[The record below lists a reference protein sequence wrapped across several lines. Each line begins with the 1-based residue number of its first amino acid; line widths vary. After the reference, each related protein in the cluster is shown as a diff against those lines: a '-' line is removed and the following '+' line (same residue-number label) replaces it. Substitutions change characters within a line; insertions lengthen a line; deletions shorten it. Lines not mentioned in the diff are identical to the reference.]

1 MSVKKIWL
9 TVLNTI
15 SAYQSETLFMKDKKI
30 ISGLIISIIAMI
42 IDQAIKLL
50 IIKNFELHEEKKVL
64 GDIFTLYY
72 IRNTGSAWGMLS
84 GHTWLLVIVSLLAI
98 FIIGYVYCNLSDK
111 KYTILRVCL
120 ALILG
125 GAIGN
130 LIDRIRLKYVVD
142 YLYFKLI
149 DFPVFN
155 FADIC
160 VTVPVGL
167 LIILLI
173 FKYNGNDFDVIMGE
187 KIINENG
194 EYIDKK
200 SQKEESKIESQKE
213 ESEASE

>member
-1 MSVKKIWL
+1 
-9 TVLNTI
+9 
-15 SAYQSETLFMKDKKI
+15 MKDKKI
-30 ISGLIISIIAMI
+30 ISGLIISIISMI

-84 GHTWLLVIVSLLAI
+84 GHTWLLVIISLLAI
-98 FIIGYVYCNLSDK
+98 FIIGYVYCNIPNK

-125 GAIGN
+125 GALGN
-130 LIDRIRLKYVVD
+130 LIDRIRLNYVVD

-160 VTVPVGL
+160 VTVPVALVVL
-167 LIILLI
+167 LCI
-173 FKYNGNDFDVIMGE
+173 FKYKGDDFDVIMGE
-187 KIINENG
+187 KRLDENG
-194 EYIDKK
+194 EYIEKRRKND
-200 SQKEESKIESQKE
+200 
-213 ESEASE
+213 